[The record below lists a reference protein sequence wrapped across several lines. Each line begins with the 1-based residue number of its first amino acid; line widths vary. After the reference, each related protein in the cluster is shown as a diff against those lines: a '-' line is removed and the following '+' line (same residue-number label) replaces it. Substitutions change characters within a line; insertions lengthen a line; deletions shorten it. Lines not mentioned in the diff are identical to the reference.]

1 MIDVD
6 GSIIS
11 YVVVIMTFFFER
23 KRVVYTPFL
32 GSRAFSICS
41 EDKDEKLFFL

>member
-1 MIDVD
+1 MIDVNS
-6 GSIIS
+6 SIIG
-11 YVVVIMTFFFER
+11 YIVVVATFFFER